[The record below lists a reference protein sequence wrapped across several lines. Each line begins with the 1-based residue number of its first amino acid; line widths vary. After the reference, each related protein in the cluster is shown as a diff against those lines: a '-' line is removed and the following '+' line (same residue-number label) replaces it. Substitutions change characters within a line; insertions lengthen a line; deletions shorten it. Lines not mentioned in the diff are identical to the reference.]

1 MREKT
6 LKYIMTF
13 RTTAAAM
20 AMEKYCKAQNVPGR
34 MIPIPR
40 VITAGCGLAWC
51 ALPEEKEQCRAVA
64 LVQKLDVDG
73 EYDMLF

>member
-13 RTTAAAM
+13 HTTAAAM
-20 AMEKYCKAQNVPGR
+20 AMEKYCKENNIPGR

-40 VITAGCGLAWC
+40 VITVGCGLAWC

-64 LVQKLDVDG
+64 LERNLDMAG
-73 EYDMLF
+73 EYEMLF